1 MELNAG
7 NILFLGS
14 ILLFIS
20 VVAGKAGYR
29 FGVPALLLF
38 LGVGML
44 FGSDGLGIQFHN
56 PKEAQFI
63 GVMALS
69 IILFS
74 GGMDT
79 KYREIKP
86 ILGPGIVLAT
96 VGVLLT
102 TIITGLFIYYI
113 TGLLT
118 TVVSLSLAESMLLAA
133 VMSSTD
139 SASVFSI
146 LRSKGL
152 GLKEKLRPVL
162 ELESGSNDPMAYM
175 LTLLLIQI
183 IQVGEFDIWNS
194 GLMLFMQLSIGAISG
209 YILGRITVWFMNRIN
224 IDNQSL
230 YSVLLLAFVFF
241 IFSITDILKGNGY
254 LAVYI
259 AGLVVGNHKI
269 VHKRSVST
277 FFDGFTWLFQI
288 VMFLTLGLLVNPSE
302 LLPVAVIGLLIGFFM
317 IFMSRP
323 LSVIIC
329 VLPFGRFSKN
339 ARRYISWV
347 GLRGAVPIIFATY
360 PLIADI
366 ENARFIFNIV
376 FFITIV
382 SLIIQGTTVGP
393 MAKWL
398 GLAENGELKKDF
410 DVSLPDEI
418 KSAMSE
424 ITVSENVLMNG
435 NKLMDLTLPDNT
447 LVVMVKRAEH
457 FFVPK
462 GHTKLNIGDK
472 LLVISDND
480 EELRHAYESLGIK
493 NYSMEKNS

>member
-183 IQVGEFDIWNS
+183 IQVGEFDVWNS

-302 LLPVAVIGLLIGFFM
+302 LLPVAVIGLLIVCYYMCFT
-317 IFMSRP
+317 
-323 LSVIIC
+323 
-329 VLPFGRFSKN
+329 
-339 ARRYISWV
+339 
-347 GLRGAVPIIFATY
+347 VPAF
-360 PLIADI
+360 
-366 ENARFIFNIV
+366 
-376 FFITIV
+376 
-382 SLIIQGTTVGP
+382 
-393 MAKWL
+393 
-398 GLAENGELKKDF
+398 
-410 DVSLPDEI
+410 
-418 KSAMSE
+418 
-424 ITVSENVLMNG
+424 
-435 NKLMDLTLPDNT
+435 
-447 LVVMVKRAEH
+447 
-457 FFVPK
+457 
-462 GHTKLNIGDK
+462 
-472 LLVISDND
+472 
-480 EELRHAYESLGIK
+480 
-493 NYSMEKNS
+493 